1 MFEFAWPWL
10 FVLLPLP
17 WLVRTLAPPVA
28 EYGSELSVPFYQE
41 LEQLERAAQV
51 TGWKRWLS
59 QVTLYSLIWLLLIL
73 ACARPQLHG
82 ELQQR
87 PITGRDLLIAVDVSS
102 SMLYSD
108 MTLDGNSLSRMD
120 FVKVWLDNFI
130 AQRQGDRIG
139 LILFGS
145 QAYLQAPLTYD
156 HQSVR
161 TWVQEAQPGI
171 AGTTTAIGD
180 AIGLAIKRLRQRP
193 AEQRV
198 LLLITDGANNSG
210 VMSPAAAAQL
220 AARYQIKIYPL
231 GIGSSASSD
240 LEKLTDSSSLELDEQ
255 SLMDIAQLT
264 AGQYFHVTDS
274 NDFIDIQH
282 SLSQLEPSSSYQAP
296 QRKISELYHW
306 PLSAAF
312 LLSLFWA
319 AQHIYSAQRPAVTHR
334 STPDVDAQ

>member
-10 FVLLPLP
+10 FLLLPLP
-17 WLVRTLAPPVA
+17 WLIRAVTPPVPA
-28 EYGSELSVPFYQE
+28 HGAELSVPFYNE
-41 LEQLERAAQV
+41 LEALQHTAQT
-51 TGWKRWLS
+51 TGLRRWFS
-59 QVTLYSLIWLLLIL
+59 QSTLYILVWLLLIL

-87 PITGRDLLIAVDVSS
+87 PITGRDLLIAVDVSN

-108 MTLDGNSLSRMD
+108 MTLDGNSLSRME
-120 FVKVWLDNFI
+120 FVKLWLDNFI
-130 AQRQGDRIG
+130 SQRQGDRVG
-139 LILFGS
+139 LILFGA

-156 HQSVR
+156 HHSVR
-161 TWVQEAQPGI
+161 IWVQEAQPGI
-171 AGTTTAIGD
+171 AGSTTAIGD

-220 AARYQIKIYPL
+220 AARYQIKIYTL
-231 GIGSSASSD
+231 GIGSSAVSD
-240 LEKLTDSSSLELDEQ
+240 LEKLIDSSSLELDEQ
-255 SLMDIAQLT
+255 GLTDIAQRT
-264 AGQYFHVTDS
+264 GGQYFHVIDS

-282 SLSQLEPSSSYQAP
+282 SLSQLEPSSNYQSP
-296 QRKISELYHW
+296 QRKIAELYSW

-312 LLSLFWA
+312 LLSLLWV
-319 AQHIYSAQRPAVTHR
+319 AQRIYSAHRPAVR
-334 STPDVDAQ
+334 SQEHN